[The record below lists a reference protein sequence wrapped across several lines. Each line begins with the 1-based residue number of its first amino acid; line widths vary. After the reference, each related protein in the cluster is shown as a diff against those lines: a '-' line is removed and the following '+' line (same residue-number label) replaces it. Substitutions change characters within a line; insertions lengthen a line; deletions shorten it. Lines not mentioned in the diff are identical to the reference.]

1 MSLLNDA
8 VQDKKFDTRVIE
20 KNLSRSLVRQDEY
33 DKFLKSLPD
42 DAALADRI
50 SMDELLQEVE
60 TDRQKSSS
68 RS

>member
-1 MSLLNDA
+1 
-8 VQDKKFDTRVIE
+8 VIE

>member
-1 MSLLNDA
+1 MSLLHDA

-20 KNLSRSLVRQDEY
+20 KNLSRSLVRQEEY

-42 DAALADRI
+42 DADLADRI

-60 TDRQKSSS
+60 TDRQKSGS
-68 RS
+68 R

>member
-20 KNLSRSLVRQDEY
+20 RNLSRNLVRQDEY
-33 DKFLKSLPD
+33 NQFVKTLPD
-42 DAALADRI
+42 DAAHAEHI
-50 SMDELLQEVE
+50 SMEELLQEVE
-60 TDRQKSSS
+60 TDRQKSAS